1 MSAIIKVEDL
11 HKKYGDREILQGI
24 NFTVQRGECFCL
36 LGPNGAGKTTTLK
49 ILTGFLQP
57 NLGNVF
63 VLGIDVLQK
72 SKALKGLINIIPQ
85 TPSLD
90 PFLTIDENLIFYGM
104 LQKIKSRELRERVD
118 EVLKIFEIENIK
130 NQLALH
136 CSGGEQQRLMIAR
149 AFLKTS
155 EIIFMDEPT
164 SGIDILLKNKL
175 WNYFKERK
183 KEGVTIFLN
192 THDLNEAEIMSDR
205 IAFIF
210 DGKIVA
216 IDTPAHLK
224 SMIKEVKI
232 NIMLENLVI
241 NDTIFDH
248 LKSSGI
254 SVVFKK
260 DENRIEL
267 TSKEING
274 EVISVINLLA
284 LKYKIKFLEIQQP
297 SLNDVFNKLGVRNV
311 GDNMA

>member
-1 MSAIIKVEDL
+1 MSAIIKVENL

-57 NLGNVF
+57 NLGNAF
-63 VLGIDVLQK
+63 VLGIDVLRK

-90 PFLTIDENLIFYGM
+90 PFLTIEENLIFYGM
-104 LQKIKSRELRERVD
+104 LQKIKSRELRERVN
-118 EVLKIFEIENIK
+118 EVLTIFEIENIK

-149 AFLKTS
+149 AFLKTG

-175 WNYFKERK
+175 WNYFKEREK
-183 KEGVTIFLN
+183 DGVTIFLN

-216 IDTPAHLK
+216 IDTPARLK

-232 NIMLENLVI
+232 NIILENLV
-241 NDTIFDH
+241 NDDTIIDY
-248 LKSSGI
+248 LKSPNI

-260 DENRIEL
+260 EKNRIEL

-311 GDNMA
+311 GDTMA